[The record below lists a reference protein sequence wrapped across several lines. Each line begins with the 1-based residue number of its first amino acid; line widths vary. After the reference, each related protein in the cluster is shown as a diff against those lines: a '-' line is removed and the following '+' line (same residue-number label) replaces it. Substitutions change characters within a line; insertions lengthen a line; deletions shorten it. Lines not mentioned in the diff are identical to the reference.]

1 MVYDDQ
7 AVLSKK
13 ESLWMGIIGAVCELH
28 QLELIHGEKNPSLS
42 LSDRPHSQEARVQ
55 RSKLVFQSDIQQ
67 AAMLITLV
75 RNKKLNH

>member
-1 MVYDDQ
+1 
-7 AVLSKK
+7 
-13 ESLWMGIIGAVCELH
+13 MGIIGAVCELH

-55 RSKLVFQSDIQQ
+55 RWKLVFQSDMSKIQQ
-67 AAMLITLV
+67 AAMLVTLV